1 MSENQ
6 KTIKHILVFSTIQRS
21 LKKKLLNITHIS
33 LNKLAQQLQINE
45 QYTQKLKPQESLL
58 YLEKLK
64 NDISSLLQQKV
75 ILNEDFN
82 KLYLNYCFMLAYHYE
97 NYKKKEYLDGLRSLI
112 NNSTILFNKE
122 DCYFMAMVMF
132 SLIEIKRKINKSNED
147 PHYKLSVSDLINSA
161 QLKQIANKIMELSVI
176 NQLRQTKQHFIQ
188 LYVSQFFCAW
198 MTLHI
203 KQKKC
208 LAKIKSEDQE
218 LSLQI
223 KEEIDN
229 LEQIIR
235 QTYIKANQIFAIA
248 LLNKNS
254 NLSKNDSLQIIYNMK
269 MIDYKMFGVS
279 SQSEKNFI
287 FMQQIFLKW
296 QKIDSIYFPQL
307 PKNAKIIQNEED
319 VNNYITK
326 QQSPQE
332 YNYIFISKM
341 NQKIDKFPQETVKSV
356 LDMLNKYLLQS
367 QNGQGQD
374 NRKSTA
380 QPKSLNFISNRE
392 TIQSFDHV
400 ENQNPKIQVFDSNQH
415 LQIEIQVSSKN
426 IPLNESLEYQDDSK
440 EGETITIRNI
450 LQNKIQKKQPFRP
463 SFLKQPNIYELE
475 EIMIQTNQLKGKKF
489 YSVQEILGIENI
501 QNEQDE
507 AEENVNVQKEAAQNS
522 KQQQI
527 LSQRV
532 DQLLQK
538 WKISNQNKFLNY
550 KTSTDQQEQIM
561 KILNKKYINA
571 KEEEQQQRKNQKQQ
585 TTTGISVTTNT
596 HDNTFLTKT
605 FQSAAQLDFKQYQKN
620 PSTKKKDEIYFT
632 YTSRPYSA
640 KQRRLVSQHSN
651 PYLNQSTAKTQIK
664 SFQELTQLYND
675 NLNSNQQMS
684 NDYQLVK
691 PPQVNQ
697 NQKEIDSQNVYK
709 KQIKNLTQFQQA
721 ISNHSNNPFI
731 SAQKISGNQQQYEEN
746 QQSQSKINQY
756 DLSNKNAEGQNHKI
770 SSLQFQNFFQ
780 GQQTHLK
787 NSNQNL
793 FNRKLKTSISIEDD
807 KNFKDNLSQNNIP
820 GSISAIPEPQH
831 DRVAAGISTLDEFGM
846 KTIFSIKDFDSKE
859 EDWILN
865 GLNTDRDKTS
875 NNNNNNQLNT
885 SGRQS
890 SANKNI
896 NIPFQVDSMSNI
908 SQSNKGY
915 STPFSNRLSSLNINS
930 NNINSPQKQQEQ
942 NNFQEF
948 QCFQQSS
955 SVQNQAYQ
963 KNNKQ
968 VKSQNKFM
976 LHKRSVPT
984 LHTERTA
991 TQSSY
996 QKDTN
1001 IVSNEKSNQI
1011 PTSYSKSY
1019 ANLVEDYYF
1028 TSNKM
1033 KQQKK
1038 GRVNYIQQSAQS
1050 ANELSYYRVSPNRRI
1065 LSKSPVMQQQY
1076 QNQNQIN
1083 DQAKNQQNTQITH
1096 QLTQRPNSAQRRISP
1111 KTKIYIHNKLQN
1123 DESLNKLMSLN
1134 NLFEGFEGLKN
1145 QAISQGILFQNNIN
1159 TTTYLSKLQTQN
1171 SFDSLIQ
1178 DKPAINTL
1186 LKCQQLQ
1193 NQYEE
1198 YEKTIL
1204 NAYQKKNLFEIDNAS
1219 QKGKGKEEIVH
1230 TYGFNVQ
1237 NNIVEQPLEENAD
1250 SIGISNKK
1258 QQTNF
1263 EKSNQL
1269 EQNEIPPPL
1278 LGIRKCESE
1287 ISKEDK
1293 PTGFMSNREGYDI
1306 NENESIHG
1314 NATTDNND
1322 NQSNQGQ
1329 QASNFQT
1336 QGQGNR
1342 KTYIIDLIE
1351 KRMRNKLKTPSLFS
1365 KQSLTKNN
1373 SPNNSQSQQNSS
1385 RQIKFHAQLTI
1396 KQPKPVAITPS
1407 WPNLNLQNEK
1417 PAMINQDDL
1426 ISSDVSR
1433 LSISSHIS
1441 PSPRGKN
1448 TLTFTQRLLQFDQE
1462 QNQNSKISSQNSQI
1476 LNKSSSKKS
1485 IFEQQSKI
1493 GLEQIQQI
1501 NQSQR
1506 LENIASSNIQKLSQ
1520 LRGSGA
1526 FKLSVKNIFK
1536 AEEKRKQDDQLRK
1549 QRFQQRQSYLS
1560 HSIQIKAEDNQAK
1573 TNDNNESQNQQQSTE
1588 KQGSQEI
1595 SSETFILK
1603 MSPYINRIKNDQM
1616 IKETSLAIDET
1627 KFSKI
1632 NLTQNNETDTP
1643 NSQASHT
1650 NRPSRFKQQ
1659 KEEALW
1665 NSEKEKYQLMIT
1677 SHTNTNGDNDLSAR
1691 NSLSKN
1697 QTPKNQIQFSNSR
1710 KSSVGFINF
1719 TDSIERGNI
1728 LNNISIGNNKSNYEK
1743 KKKFQSSQQLI
1754 SVESY
1759 QIKPEEQTS
1768 QGLQKIK
1775 EAFAQ
1780 KQLQRNVKE
1789 IKKKYGKVKFDNL
1802 IRIVSALKILF
1813 NIQERKR
1820 LEIKCKDI
1828 IEQSIYLIKS
1838 ICSKQYKDKKC
1849 YDNCEQP
1856 FQNVQQN
1863 TSKLN
1868 LPFRFMLSCLGS
1880 TPLNINVFHH
1890 YDKFYKS
1897 YGLLLKWEYSQSFIP
1912 LELSLVQGMPFKHAT
1927 VWPQYFI
1934 IFAAFLVEQKIIKNI
1949 DSYPFDIYM
1958 EDQKFSINF
1967 FNLNSYKE
1975 NKQQTL
1981 LSQKIT
1987 FEDVVLVGYLQEMIQ
2002 LYMKT
2007 RFYFSYEL
2015 TGFRIYENI
2024 SPIITVQIE
2033 QAKSQIRQVERLISQ
2048 QIDFNVDINYEPDY
2062 IYQGIKRLYQNF
2074 DRTIFTYSPS
2084 FKKNSKSQLT
2094 NLNKDNSSKYSISL
2108 KNLAL
2113 QNIIQPLAI
2122 KLHQIFNEKSQQ
2134 IDNLIATYKQPRHI
2148 IGFLQKV
2155 GNHFIMVDLKMCLQE
2170 QLNYN
2175 SLKLEKFD
2183 TSQISFLIKAK
2194 NLSLPLIR
2202 VDAREIGA
2210 NEIVQ
2215 FFGSLNFSKAIK
2227 MQVIYLDNQIN
2238 NFYFKNNSKN
2248 KRFVLRQRFPK
2259 IWRRKLLEIF
2269 KKFVSF
2275 SSAQNIAFDKL
2286 QGSQKNFKKNMTQ
2299 NIIFMPYL
2307 PKEDRY
2313 NFKIARN
2320 IPILNH
2326 LEQNEQQNNYEHLF
2340 RKQFSQIYETNFV
2353 LKRDQYEDNYMNIF
2367 QNNLVENQKI
2377 SKIDYKD
2384 QMAIPI
2390 ESTSQENTQFEQSDF
2405 SSSLACEIIKKFTRI
2420 NQIFFLKNQQNQS
2433 NFLFYIK
2440 LVWLP
2445 NKDFYCFKITIRD
2458 IYRQLTKKIEIFDL
2472 KRTLLLANIL
2482 LLYLENNIQQKEIKN
2497 EDESNSDIQITH
2509 RYVNYPKQICKFRD
2523 TIIRRIIQENV
2534 KILGKSLEVR
2544 QTIFKNE
2551 QIGLRIKDDESILRH
2566 LIVRSPQLLNFFN
2579 VIQRSY
2585 ILKNKD
2591 LGGRCSVSAFFYI
2604 RKSPDYNPNQ
2614 CMLVY
2619 LNILPYNLRIKQ
2631 FNVFLGYQDLQAVD
2645 RQQCLQIFEKNQ
2657 YITENYMQIFAQKIV
2672 SQVYVFRTFLGM
2684 QLFFRQ
2690 IRAPKPV
2697 RRKTLLLNSPYKKLA
2712 NRSKYLLQTT
2722 QSIENQALD
2731 SQRSGDSLNSR
2742 AASRHENDDSSN
2754 LLQKASLHHN
2764 LGSQLSTI
2772 HSPHAGNLGNYN
2784 HSQFQHYHTHINQS
2798 QTHNRMKDKHM
2809 KGIKNF
2815 EQSSPEKDLYQR
2827 KKAAETL
2834 TKIKYVRNKYTKYNF
2849 DQGID
2854 KEISKPFL
2862 EEIIHQKRIIY
2873 QSAKKFNN
2881 QYTIVTVMRDLVFD
2895 SFSIS
2900 IYIPKMS
2907 RTIQAKVTLTKLV
2920 DCSWNFFSQVFKDK
2934 FFFFFD
2940 NSCYLHVFENYQRF
2954 ALRCLYMEKNSLQSN
2969 SYLQNLSQRA
2979 TKSIYTISEPQN
2991 NKFFKFKLTDE
3002 NNQVKVFK
3010 VYSKTNMKETNEL
3023 DDDEYSTYVSPHQNQ
3038 VKLSSNEPVFNNF
3051 MKDILPQSELYK
3063 PKVSFMLGI
3072 NLLQKKERILK
3083 FLGKA
3088 MQNKEGK
3095 KQDTDQDGSKSNNIA
3110 SNTNLN
3116 LQQTSEKANVLDL
3129 KKRMKKVTMKEN
3141 SDKYDKDEK
3150 YNQVQPSKEDKKQD
3164 LARQESSDISIN
3176 DYLGIPF
3183 LQDLESSD
3191 FETLSKIATS
3201 PRQLSI
3207 QLKKNQDF
3215 IKAQIDQRKSL
3226 TFSGHKNFENESFSQ
3241 KSQFENENLKKPAL
3255 SKYSKFQ
3262 KRNTRGLLKKLII
3275 KHRLK
3280 LMYYK
3285 NQKRIFEFFRKENS
3299 RKIDR
3304 IYQFAALTEHID
3316 TYYINQI
3323 ESDRLKKL
3331 YSYIEI
3337 YIWEKLIQQFT
3348 TIQAF
3353 PDKDS
3358 MKQEEV
3364 EPYVEKG
3371 EDAQNNNK
3379 NENAN
3384 VNDSKSKILKG
3395 DKLDLQDD
3403 SEKIKVDH
3411 ETYSVYLC
3419 IDNTT
3424 KLYLRELL
3432 HSDYMKIDGGEE
3444 YQTTL
3449 FVDFIKKT
3457 QEDNISIDS
3466 PKHML
3471 DVNFLDQTTKKQRAE
3486 AYYFETLPTIGYTES
3501 SNHIVYIKHQN
3512 LNEQTVQKMRINLRE
3527 IINLFIAE
3535 GYFKSQT
3542 NYSNSKLSYAEMKQL
3557 CHFIIYKIKTNEFF
3571 DIVEIKSTI
3580 RNFYYNNLI
3589 LDPVQKIYLKSVLD
3603 VNRKSI
3609 KFLVSKIGTFEQVS
3623 RVVPAQ
3629 FFEAYVPFFQA
3640 LIKQKQYNL
3649 ALQRVASFYG
3659 SKMLIFFYYK

>member
-1 MSENQ
+1 
-6 KTIKHILVFSTIQRS
+6 
-21 LKKKLLNITHIS
+21 
-33 LNKLAQQLQINE
+33 
-45 QYTQKLKPQESLL
+45 
-58 YLEKLK
+58 
-64 NDISSLLQQKV
+64 
-75 ILNEDFN
+75 
-82 KLYLNYCFMLAYHYE
+82 
-97 NYKKKEYLDGLRSLI
+97 
-112 NNSTILFNKE
+112 
-122 DCYFMAMVMF
+122 
-132 SLIEIKRKINKSNED
+132 
-147 PHYKLSVSDLINSA
+147 
-161 QLKQIANKIMELSVI
+161 
-176 NQLRQTKQHFIQ
+176 
-188 LYVSQFFCAW
+188 
-198 MTLHI
+198 
-203 KQKKC
+203 
-208 LAKIKSEDQE
+208 
-218 LSLQI
+218 
-223 KEEIDN
+223 
-229 LEQIIR
+229 
-235 QTYIKANQIFAIA
+235 
-248 LLNKNS
+248 
-254 NLSKNDSLQIIYNMK
+254 
-269 MIDYKMFGVS
+269 MFGVS
-279 SQSEKNFI
+279 SQDEKNFI
-287 FMQQIFLKW
+287 FIQQIILKW
-296 QKIDSIYFPQL
+296 QKIDSIYFPQS
-307 PKNAKIIQNEED
+307 PSNAKHTQNEID
-319 VNNYITK
+319 SNNLISK

-341 NQKIDKFPQETVKSV
+341 NQKINLFSEEIVEAV
-356 LDMLNKYLLQS
+356 LDMLNKYLLQN
-367 QNGQGQD
+367 QNNLGQGNKKQ
-374 NRKSTA
+374 TV

-392 TIQSFDHV
+392 TIQSIDHI

-426 IPLNESLEYQDDSK
+426 IPLNESIEYQDDSK
-440 EGETITIRNI
+440 EGQIITIRNI
-450 LQNKIQKKQPFRP
+450 LQNQILKHEPTHP

-475 EIMIQTNQLKGKKF
+475 EAMIQTKQLKGKKF
-489 YSVQEILGIENI
+489 YSVQEILGIEN
-501 QNEQDE
+501 QDKQQE
-507 AEENVNVQKEAAQNS
+507 EREENIKNSQKETAQNS
-522 KQQQI
+522 QQQQI

-538 WKISNQNKFLNY
+538 WKFSTQKKFLNY
-550 KTSTDQQEQIM
+550 KTSSDQQEQIM
-561 KILNKKYINA
+561 KILNKKYLHA
-571 KEEEQQQRKNQKQQ
+571 KEEEQQQKKNQKQQ
-585 TTTGISVTTNT
+585 TTTGISITANT
-596 HDNTFLTKT
+596 HDNTFSTKT
-605 FQSAAQLDFKQYQKN
+605 FQSVAYLDFKQYQKN
-620 PSTKKKDEIYFT
+620 PTVKKKDEIYFT

-651 PYLNQSTAKTQIK
+651 PYLNQSSAKTQIK

-675 NLNSNQQMS
+675 NLNSNQQMI

-691 PPQVNQ
+691 PHQANQ
-697 NQKEIDSQNVYK
+697 NFKETDSQNVSK
-709 KQIKNLTQFQQA
+709 KQKKNLNYFQKV
-721 ISNHSNNPFI
+721 ISKHSSNPFI
-731 SAQKISGNQQQYEEN
+731 QPQKPSGNQQQQLEEN
-746 QQSQSKINQY
+746 QQSLSRINQN
-756 DLSNKNAEGQNHKI
+756 DLSNKNTECQSQKI

-780 GQQTHLK
+780 
-787 NSNQNL
+787 NSQNNIKQPNQKQ
-793 FNRKLKTSISIEDD
+793 FNRKMKTSLSIEED

-820 GSISAIPEPQH
+820 GSISAIPEAQL
-831 DRVAAGISTLDEFGM
+831 DRVAAGTSTLDEFGM

-859 EDWILN
+859 EEWILN

-875 NNNNNNQLNT
+875 NNNNQLNT

-896 NIPFQVDSMSNI
+896 NIPFQIDSMSNI

-915 STPFSNRLSSLNINS
+915 STPFSNRLSSVNINS
-930 NNINSPQKQQEQ
+930 NNINSPLKYQEQ
-942 NNFQEF
+942 NNFQECQFF
-948 QCFQQSS
+948 QSQNTVQ
-955 SVQNQAYQ
+955 QNQILQ
-963 KNNKQ
+963 KNNKEI
-968 VKSQNKFM
+968 KSQNKFM
-976 LHKRSVPT
+976 MHKRSVPT
-984 LHTERTA
+984 LNNEKTA

-996 QKDTN
+996 QRETN
-1001 IVSNEKSNQI
+1001 IVSYEKSNQV
-1011 PTSYSKSY
+1011 PTTSYSKSY

-1028 TSNKM
+1028 TSNK
-1033 KQQKK
+1033 KNQHHKK
-1038 GRVNYIQQSAQS
+1038 ERINYIQETTQS
-1050 ANELSYYRVSPNRRI
+1050 ANELSYYRISPQRKI
-1065 LSKSPVMQQQY
+1065 LSKSPALNQKNKNQNSIY
-1076 QNQNQIN
+1076 DKAQNQSNNQI
-1083 DQAKNQQNTQITH
+1083 IH
-1096 QLTQRPNSAQRRISP
+1096 QLIRRPVSAQKNISP
-1111 KTKIYIHNKLQN
+1111 KPKISLHNKFQN
-1123 DESLNKLMSLN
+1123 DESLNKLMSMN
-1134 NLFEGFEGLKN
+1134 NLFEGCEGLKN
-1145 QAISQGILFQNNIN
+1145 QAISQGLLLQNQLN

-1178 DKPAINTL
+1178 DKPAINAL

-1204 NAYQKKNLFEIDNAS
+1204 NAYQKKTLFEIDNLP
-1219 QKGKGKEEIVH
+1219 KGKGKEEIAKQYE
-1230 TYGFNVQ
+1230 TNLQ
-1237 NNIVEQPLEENAD
+1237 NNIIEQPQEENAD
-1250 SIGISNKK
+1250 SIGISDKK
-1258 QQTNF
+1258 QKVILNYQNV
-1263 EKSNQL
+1263 NQE
-1269 EQNEIPPPL
+1269 EQNELPPPL

-1287 ISKEDK
+1287 LSKEDK
-1293 PTGFMSNREGYDI
+1293 VAGFMSNREGYDI
-1306 NENESIHG
+1306 NNL
-1314 NATTDNND
+1314 
-1322 NQSNQGQ
+1322 NQNGSNQENVAYSDSNNQ
-1329 QASNFQT
+1329 NNSEQSINQTPNFQT

-1342 KTYIIDLIE
+1342 KMYIIEQIE

-1373 SPNNSQSQQNSS
+1373 SPKNSQSQENSQ

-1396 KQPKPVAITPS
+1396 KQPKPVAIIPS
-1407 WPNLNLQNEK
+1407 WPNINLQNEK
-1417 PAMINQDDL
+1417 PAVINQDDL
-1426 ISSDVSR
+1426 ISSDASR
-1433 LSISSHIS
+1433 LSISSPIS
-1441 PSPRGKN
+1441 HSPQSKN
-1448 TLTFTQRLLQFDQE
+1448 KLTFTQRLLQFDQE
-1462 QNQNSKISSQNSQI
+1462 QNQNSKKNLQNSQT
-1476 LNKSSSKKS
+1476 LNQSSSKKS
-1485 IFEQQSKI
+1485 IFEQRSKI
-1493 GLEQIQQI
+1493 DQEQVSQTSEKPEQI
-1501 NQSQR
+1501 N
-1506 LENIASSNIQKLSQ
+1506 SNSFQKLSQ
-1520 LRGSGA
+1520 LRTSGA
-1526 FKLSVKNIFK
+1526 FKLSVKNIFQ

-1560 HSIQIKAEDNQAK
+1560 HATQSKTEDNNVK
-1573 TNDNNESQNQQQSTE
+1573 SIDESQNQQLSVE
-1588 KQGSQEI
+1588 KYGSQEL
-1595 SSETFILK
+1595 SSETLILK
-1603 MSPYINRIKNDQM
+1603 KSPYINRIKNDQT
-1616 IKETSLAIDET
+1616 IKETSLGIDET

-1643 NSQASHT
+1643 NSQASYT

-1665 NSEKEKYQLMIT
+1665 NSDKEKYQLMIT
-1677 SHTNTNGDNDLSAR
+1677 SHTNTNGDNDLSGR
-1691 NSLSKN
+1691 NNSLSKN

-1710 KSSVGFINF
+1710 KSSIGFINF
-1719 TDSIERGNI
+1719 TDSLERGNL
-1728 LNNISIGNNKSNYEK
+1728 LNNISSGNNKSNYEK
-1743 KKKFQSSQQLI
+1743 AFKLQSSQQLI
-1754 SVESY
+1754 SNESQ
-1759 QIKPEEQTS
+1759 QIKPEDQTPNPD
-1768 QGLQKIK
+1768 LQKIK

-1780 KQLQRNVKE
+1780 IQLKRNVNE
-1789 IKKKYGKVKFDNL
+1789 IKKKYGKVKFESL
-1802 IRIVSALKILF
+1802 IRIVSALKILL

-1820 LEIKCKDI
+1820 LEVKCKDI
-1828 IEQSIYLIKS
+1828 IEQCTYLIKS
-1838 ICSKQYKDKKC
+1838 ICSKQYKDKKN

-1856 FQNVQQN
+1856 YSNTQQN
-1863 TSKLN
+1863 ASKLS

-1880 TPLNINVFHH
+1880 TPLCINVFHH
-1890 YDKFYKS
+1890 YNKFYKS
-1897 YGLLLKWEYSQSFIP
+1897 YGLLLKWEYSESFIP
-1912 LELSLVQGMPFKHAT
+1912 LELSLVQSLPFKHAS

-1934 IFAAFLVEQKIIKNI
+1934 IFASFLVEQKIIKNI

-1958 EDQKFSINF
+1958 ENQKFSINF
-1967 FNLNSYKE
+1967 FNLNNLKE

-2002 LYMKT
+2002 IYMKN

-2024 SPIITVQIE
+2024 SPIITMQIE
-2033 QAKSQIRQVERLISQ
+2033 QAKSQIRHVERLISQ
-2048 QIDFNVDINYEPDY
+2048 QIDFNVDISYEPDY

-2074 DRTIFTYSPS
+2074 DKSMITYSPS
-2084 FKKNSKSQLT
+2084 FKKNSKLQLA
-2094 NLNKDNSSKYSISL
+2094 NLNRDNSSKYSISL

-2134 IDNLIATYKQPRHI
+2134 IDNLLATYKQPRHI

-2194 NLSLPLIR
+2194 NLSLPLIH

-2210 NEIVQ
+2210 DEIVQ

-2227 MQVIYLDNQIN
+2227 M
-2238 NFYFKNNSKN
+2238 
-2248 KRFVLRQRFPK
+2248 FVLRQRFPK

-2353 LKRDQYEDNYMNIF
+2353 LKRDQYEDLNIF
-2367 QNNLVENQKI
+2367 QNNLVQTQKI

-2390 ESTSQENTQFEQSDF
+2390 ELTSQENTYFEQSDF
-2405 SSSLACEIIKKFTRI
+2405 SSSIACEIIKKFTKI

-2433 NFLFYIK
+2433 NFLFYLK
-2440 LVWLP
+2440 LIWLP

-2458 IYRQLTKKIEIFDL
+2458 IFRHSTKKIEIFDL

-2497 EDESNSDIQITH
+2497 DDESNCELQIIH
-2509 RYVNYPKQICKFRD
+2509 RYVNYPQQICKFRD

-2534 KILGKSLEVR
+2534 KTLGKSLEVR

-2657 YITENYMQIFAQKIV
+2657 YITENYMQTFAQKIV

-2712 NRSKYLLQTT
+2712 NRSKYLLQNT
-2722 QSIENQALD
+2722 QSIENQAYD

-2742 AASRHENDDSSN
+2742 AASRHESDDPQN

-2784 HSQFQHYHTHINQS
+2784 HSQFQNYQTHINQS

-2881 QYTIVTVMRDLVFD
+2881 QYSIVTVMRDLVFD
-2895 SFSIS
+2895 SFCIQ

-2954 ALRCLYMEKNSLQSN
+2954 ALRCLYMEKNSIQNNN
-2969 SYLQNLSQRA
+2969 STENLSSRA
-2979 TKSIYTISEPQN
+2979 IKSVYSISEPQN

-3002 NNQVKVFK
+3002 NNKVKVYK
-3010 VYSKTNMKETNEL
+3010 VYSTTNMKETNEL
-3023 DDDEYSTYVSPHQNQ
+3023 DDDEYKTYVSPNQNQ
-3038 VKLSSNEPVFNNF
+3038 VKLQSNEPVFNNF
-3051 MKDILPQSELYK
+3051 MKDILPQSQLYQ

-3088 MQNKEGK
+3088 MKNKESK
-3095 KQDTDQDGSKSNNIA
+3095 NEEADQDSNKKNNNANNI
-3110 SNTNLN
+3110 NLN
-3116 LQQTSEKANVLDL
+3116 LQQTSEKSNILDL
-3129 KKRMKKVTMKEN
+3129 KKKMKKVTMKEN
-3141 SDKYDKDEK
+3141 SDKYEQDEK
-3150 YNQVQPSKEDKKQD
+3150 YNQVKSTNQDKSQELD
-3164 LARQESSDISIN
+3164 RQESTEFYQKNGISMS

-3215 IKAQIDQRKSL
+3215 IKAQMDQRKSL
-3226 TFSGHKNFENESFSQ
+3226 TFSGYNNNFENESFSS

-3255 SKYSKFQ
+3255 SKYSKLQ
-3262 KRNTRGLLKKLII
+3262 KRNTRGLLKQLII

-3280 LMYYK
+3280 LIYYK
-3285 NQKRIFEFFRKENS
+3285 NIKRIFEFFRKENS

-3331 YSYIEI
+3331 YNYIEI

-3348 TIQAF
+3348 TIQSF
-3353 PDKDS
+3353 PDKDN
-3358 MKQEEV
+3358 MKQDEV
-3364 EPYVEKG
+3364 EPYIEKG
-3371 EDAQNNNK
+3371 EEAQNNNK
-3379 NENAN
+3379 NENQN
-3384 VNDSKSKILKG
+3384 VNDSKNKILKE
-3395 DKLDLQDD
+3395 DKIDMQEDN
-3403 SEKIKVDH
+3403 EKIKADH
-3411 ETYSVYLC
+3411 QTYSVYLC

-3471 DVNFLDQTTKKQRAE
+3471 DVNFFDQTTKKQRAE
-3486 AYYFETLPTIGYTES
+3486 DYYFDTLPTIGYTES

-3580 RNFYYNNLI
+3580 RNFYYHNLI

-3623 RVVPAQ
+3623 RVVPTQ